1 MGLRLKQIRLKN
13 WKCYREQK
21 IQFNL
26 NTDKNIWIVFGQNGY
41 GKTSL
46 LEAILWCLYGNEG
59 ISTKK
64 LPEYFNR
71 NALKKRKPIDL
82 SVQLN
87 FEENGKY
94 YFISREA
101 TLNWRGITPI
111 VDIGEPTFNED
122 GKQRNN
128 PREYIDSILPKS
140 CKEFF
145 FFDGVE
151 IQRYAQLTQTDETKN
166 AIEQILGIPELK
178 NLRDDADKALKQIE
192 KDLNKAAAANQR
204 LKQKSDQLA
213 TLQEDIELRTA
224 QLQQAKQDLENSIRI
239 LEDCQEKARQIED
252 LNEKFKKL
260 DDREKE
266 KRYLQEKRENAEKEV
281 EDAFKKVSLP
291 LMREFMQEVH
301 DDLQRKNIKKTGLS
315 VSLKQL
321 RELLNSDRC
330 LCGRCMDDESRDY
343 IRKSLEELAGLENLS
358 QEIIQQNN
366 IQTQLSKLLRDRPL
380 DLDEILLKRD
390 RLVDDIDELQQSIDA
405 IKQDTKGFKRS
416 EVEETWRKLGA
427 EEKNVENTR
436 ERINRLSKE
445 LDQEKQEEVRLLQ
458 EIETL
463 GGQDKETATLVKQ
476 MKLAQGLRDA
486 ANELI
491 EWYIGDRKQTIEHT
505 TSQIHAQVTNKPDE
519 YRGVA
524 IAEGD
529 NYSLRV
535 KTVTGELLNPESLSA
550 GEKEALA
557 FAFITGLNI
566 ASETAAPL
574 IMDTPFG
581 HLDMQHQKNIVNALP
596 NLPSQV
602 IVLATDRDFQGDL
615 LQELRPHVAEILH
628 IWRDA
633 DEDMSIVEVQE

>member
-59 ISTKK
+59 IATKK
-64 LPEYFNR
+64 LPDYFNR
-71 NALKKRKPIDL
+71 IALKKRKQTNL

-87 FEENGKY
+87 FEDNGKN
-94 YFISREA
+94 YFISRQA
-101 TLNWRGITPI
+101 TLIWRGTTPI
-111 VDIGEPTFNED
+111 VTPDEPTFNED

-192 KDLNKAAAANQR
+192 KDLNKASAANQT
-204 LKQKSDQLA
+204 LKQKTDRLA
-213 TLQEDIELRTA
+213 TLQEEIALRTG

-239 LEDCQEKARQIED
+239 FEDCQEKARQIED

-260 DDREKE
+260 DDRERE
-266 KRYLQEKRENAEKEV
+266 KRYLEQEREKAQADV
-281 EDAFKKVSLP
+281 ENAFKKVSLP

-330 LCGRCMDDESRDY
+330 LCGRCMDDESRNY
-343 IRKSLEELAGLENLS
+343 IRQSLEELAGLENLS
-358 QEIIQQNN
+358 QEIIQQND
-366 IQTQLSKLLRDRPL
+366 IQTQLSKLLRDRNL
-380 DLDEILLKRD
+380 DLDGILLKRD
-390 RLVDDIDELQQSIDA
+390 RLVDDLDELQQSIDN

-427 EEKNVENTR
+427 EEKNVEATR

-445 LDQEKQEEVRLLQ
+445 LEREKQEEIRLLQ

-463 GGQDKETATLVKQ
+463 GTQDKETVTLVKQ

-491 EWYIGDRKQTIEHT
+491 EWYIDDRKQTIEQT
-505 TSQIHAQVTNKPDE
+505 TSQIHGRVTNKPDE
-519 YRGVA
+519 YRGIA
-524 IAEGD
+524 IAHTE

-581 HLDMQHQKNIVNALP
+581 HLDIQHQKNIVNALP

-602 IVLATDRDFQGDL
+602 IVLATDRDFQGEL
-615 LQELRPHVAEILH
+615 LQELRPHVAEILN

-633 DEDMSIVEVQE
+633 DEDMSIVEAQE

>member
-1 MGLRLKQIRLKN
+1 MI
-13 WKCYREQK
+13 
-21 IQFNL
+21 
-26 NTDKNIWIVFGQNGY
+26 
-41 GKTSL
+41 
-46 LEAILWCLYGNEG
+46 
-59 ISTKK
+59 
-64 LPEYFNR
+64 
-71 NALKKRKPIDL
+71 
-82 SVQLN
+82 
-87 FEENGKY
+87 
-94 YFISREA
+94 
-101 TLNWRGITPI
+101 WRGTTPI
-111 VDIGEPTFNED
+111 VTPDEPTFNED

-178 NLRDDADKALKQIE
+178 NLREDADKALKQIE
-192 KDLNKAAAANQR
+192 KDLNKASAANQT
-204 LKQKSDQLA
+204 LKQKTDRLA
-213 TLQEDIELRTA
+213 TLQEDIALRTG
-224 QLQQAKQDLENSIRI
+224 QLQQAKQDLENSIKI
-239 LEDCQEKARQIED
+239 FEDCQEKARQIED

-260 DDREKE
+260 DDRDRE
-266 KRYLQEKRENAEKEV
+266 KRYLEQEREKAQEAV
-281 EDAFKKVSLP
+281 ENAFKKISLP

-330 LCGRCMDDESRDY
+330 LCGRCMDDESRNY
-343 IRKSLEELAGLENLS
+343 IRQTLEELKGSESLS

-366 IQTQLSKLLRDRPL
+366 IQTQLSRLLSDRNL
-380 DLDEILLKRD
+380 DLNEILLKRD
-390 RLVDDIDELQQSIDA
+390 RLVDDIDELQQTIDN

-416 EVEETWRKLGA
+416 EVEDTWRKLGA

-436 ERINRLSKE
+436 ERINRLNKE
-445 LDQEKQEEVRLLQ
+445 LDRVKQEEVRLLQ

-491 EWYIGDRKQTIEHT
+491 EWYIGDRKQTIENT
-505 TSQIHAQVTNKPDE
+505 TSRIHDRVTNKPDE
-519 YRGVA
+519 YRGIA
-524 IAEGD
+524 IAP
-529 NYSLRV
+529 NYTLRV
-535 KTVTGELLNPESLSA
+535 KTITGELLNPESLSA

-602 IVLATDRDFQGDL
+602 IVLATDRDFQGEL
-615 LQELRPHVAEILH
+615 LQELRPHIAEILN

-633 DEDMSIVEVQE
+633 DEDMSIVEVRE

>member
-111 VDIGEPTFNED
+111 AEVGEPTFNED

-192 KDLNKAAAANQR
+192 KDLNKASAANQL
-204 LKQKSDQLA
+204 LK
-213 TLQEDIELRTA
+213 
-224 QLQQAKQDLENSIRI
+224 
-239 LEDCQEKARQIED
+239 
-252 LNEKFKKL
+252 
-260 DDREKE
+260 
-266 KRYLQEKRENAEKEV
+266 
-281 EDAFKKVSLP
+281 
-291 LMREFMQEVH
+291 
-301 DDLQRKNIKKTGLS
+301 
-315 VSLKQL
+315 
-321 RELLNSDRC
+321 
-330 LCGRCMDDESRDY
+330 

-366 IQTQLSKLLRDRPL
+366 IQTQLSKLLRDRTL

-581 HLDMQHQKNIVNALP
+581 HLDIQHQKNIVNALP
-596 NLPSQV
+596 NIPSQV

>member
-21 IQFNL
+21 IQFDL

-64 LPEYFNR
+64 LPDYFNR
-71 NALKKRKPIDL
+71 IALKKRKQINL

-87 FEENGKY
+87 FEENGKN
-94 YFISREA
+94 YFISRQA
-101 TLNWRGITPI
+101 TLIWRGTTPI
-111 VDIGEPTFNED
+111 VTPDEPTFNED

-178 NLRDDADKALKQIE
+178 NLREDADKALKQIE
-192 KDLNKAAAANQR
+192 KDLNKASAANQT
-204 LKQKSDQLA
+204 LKQKTDRLA
-213 TLQEDIELRTA
+213 TLQEDIALRTG
-224 QLQQAKQDLENSIRI
+224 QLQQAKQDLENSIKI
-239 LEDCQEKARQIED
+239 FEDCQEKARQIED

-260 DDREKE
+260 DDRDRE
-266 KRYLQEKRENAEKEV
+266 KRYLEQEREKAQEAV
-281 EDAFKKVSLP
+281 ENAFKKISLP

-330 LCGRCMDDESRDY
+330 LCGRCMDDESRNY
-343 IRKSLEELAGLENLS
+343 IRQTLEELKGSESLS

-366 IQTQLSKLLRDRPL
+366 IQTQLSRLLSDRNL
-380 DLDEILLKRD
+380 DLNEILLKRD
-390 RLVDDIDELQQSIDA
+390 RLVDDIDELQQTIDN

-416 EVEETWRKLGA
+416 EVEDTWRKLGA

-436 ERINRLSKE
+436 ERINRLNKE
-445 LDQEKQEEVRLLQ
+445 LDRVKQEEVRLLQ

-491 EWYIGDRKQTIEHT
+491 EWYIGDRKQTIENT
-505 TSQIHAQVTNKPDE
+505 TSRIHDRVTNKPDE
-519 YRGVA
+519 YRGIA
-524 IAEGD
+524 IAP
-529 NYSLRV
+529 NYTLRV
-535 KTVTGELLNPESLSA
+535 KTITGELLNPESLSA

-602 IVLATDRDFQGDL
+602 IVLATDRDFQGEL
-615 LQELRPHVAEILH
+615 LQELRPHIAEILN

-633 DEDMSIVEVQE
+633 DEDMSIVEVRE